1 MSFQSLKAVAS
12 RLLNEMMAVYDDTRL
27 NRSLVID
34 KVLVARANI
43 LSKYLARHL
52 GSIPG
57 QYYNECCFDVQ
68 CEPICPGAPVTVYRG
83 KIPSVLAQLGKKAI
97 RYLGTVDGKHA
108 FEWKDDASQVAEDYT
123 LFSGCNSNNPY
134 FVLTGDKATV
144 YNRPT
149 VNNTTLYIKGVFV
162 DPYACGCKEED
173 IFVPADH
180 IDEIEQQI
188 KIDLATYLI
197 QRKIDKMNNAES
209 DN

>member
-34 KVLVARANI
+34 KILVARADI
-43 LSKYLARHL
+43 LAKYLARHM
-52 GSIPG
+52 GAIPG
-57 QYYNECCFDVQ
+57 QYYNECCFEIA
-68 CEPICPGAPVTVYRG
+68 CEPVCPGSPVTVWRG
-83 KIPSVLAQLGKKAI
+83 KIPEVLAQLGKRAI

-108 FEWKDDASQVAEDYT
+108 FEWKDDASQVGEDYT
-123 LFSGCNSNNPY
+123 MFVGCNKNNPY
-134 FVLTGDKATV
+134 FTLTGNKATV

-149 VNNTTLYIKGVFV
+149 INNTILYIKGVFA
-162 DPYACGCKEED
+162 DPYACGCPEDD

-180 IDEIEQQI
+180 IDEIEQHI
-188 KIDLATYLI
+188 KVDLSTFLI
-197 QRKIDKMNNAES
+197 QRKIDKMNNAQT